1 MANPKGNP
9 QNLLPGGMPGNAGGG
24 RWSNNARAAKAAWL
38 QKMKQMQPEHPDYQ
52 TLDEA
57 IDGKIAHEVI
67 NGNGYMAQWLREM
80 EHGKPAT
87 KYEIH
92 VGELEVFDAL
102 GDILPKHVK
111 DQALCEAILKDLY
124 VALSDAGQGA

>member
-1 MANPKGNP
+1 MANPNGNP

-24 RWSNNARAAKAAWL
+24 RWSNNARKAKAEWL
-38 QKMKQMQPEHPDYQ
+38 EKMKAMKPDHPDYQ

-57 IDGKIAHEVI
+57 IDAKIASEALHS
-67 NGNGYMAQWLREM
+67 GYMAQWLREM

-92 VGELEVFDAL
+92 VGETEVFDAL
-102 GDILPKHVK
+102 GDILPNHVK
-111 DQALCEAILKDLY
+111 DQGLCEAILKDLY
-124 VALSDAGQGA
+124 AALSDAGQGA